1 MKNRQINKYVKFEGD
16 QMLISEN
23 IKQLMEEKNMTV
35 IELADK
41 AQISRQA
48 VYNILKGAT
57 PRDDTLELIAKALGV
72 TSELLRH
79 GIRHF
84 DYDYFRQ
91 KLYKKFPYHIDEKDF
106 DSYVAGSN
114 LEDPD
119 SVSLEEYLV
128 YKFDVDPVDLFV
140 KHVLPAE
147 EMQIE
152 IAEYFGYQAE
162 EIFKAYGNFPIGGY
176 VGQYDR
182 ISVRSTEAFNNAEFQ
197 SIFEALNMENK
208 KLVYNLSLDL
218 LQIQK

>member
-23 IKQLMEEKNMTV
+23 IKKLMEEKNMTV

-57 PRDDTLELIAKALGV
+57 PRDDTLDLIAKALGV

-84 DYDYFRQ
+84 DYDYFKQ
-91 KLYKKFPYHIDEKDF
+91 QLYKKFPYHISEEDF

-140 KHVLPAE
+140 KHVLPTE

-152 IAEYFGYQAE
+152 IAEYFGYAAE
-162 EIFKAYGNFPIGGY
+162 EIFKAYGSFPIGGY
-176 VGQYDR
+176 AGPYDR
-182 ISVRSTEAFNNAEFQ
+182 ISVRSTEAFNNAKFQ
-197 SIFEALNMENK
+197 SIFEALNLQNK
-208 KLVYNLSLDL
+208 KIVYNLSLDL
-218 LQIQK
+218 LKTQK